1 MTASSF
7 TPTTWHGDLLQGP
20 PEPPVPVW
28 AVQPFQVDVTKCSRS
43 MLLTSRE
50 MEEVPGTSGSG
61 SMQVKS
67 VQRYPAVWEKTR
79 LLLAFPTTY
88 LIEQGFN
95 QVLHMLSKYRIC
107 LDLMPWDAVQL
118 KLTSLQPA
126 LKKLTGNIK
135 HRAHTNFQ
143 SIHIYLPNTIN
154 IPII

>member
-1 MTASSF
+1 MEICFRDHLNLLFLSGRCSPF
-7 TPTTWHGDLLQGP
+7 RWTWPNAPGACCWH
-20 PEPPVPVW
+20 PEKW
-28 AVQPFQVDVTKCSRS
+28 KRFQATFC
-43 MLLTSRE
+43 
-50 MEEVPGTSGSG
+50 TSGSG

-67 VQRYPAVWEKTR
+67 AQRYPAVWEKTR

-95 QVLHMLSKYRIC
+95 QVIHVLYKYRNC
-107 LDLMPWDAVQL
+107 LDLMPWGAVQL

-143 SIHIYLPNTIN
+143 SIHIYLSNTIN
-154 IPII
+154 MPII